1 MDLAVKMT
9 LINIYP
15 AVTKAHYL
23 LSSYVL
29 KGYLDKY
36 FSNTISLNVEVMNIS
51 NKTDPLEISKSIHKR
66 EPHIIGFS
74 CYIWNIELVV
84 DTINKL
90 IDVSSFT
97 YILGGPEIS
106 LNRIKTLKIRSESA
120 YFVIGEGEKVL
131 LKLLKFIVS
140 YSKRD
145 SASLPDGV
153 AVMKKDAI
161 IFSPNTDKLK
171 DLDEVPSVYLNGV
184 VEDKLYKYQQVF
196 LETQRGC
203 NFKCKYCVYHKDL
216 PLILTYSEERILN
229 EIEFLILEK
238 HVTAIRIIDA
248 VFSNNID
255 RAKRIALFLNHI
267 KNDNNI
273 RLPWIYWEFTY
284 NCVDDEFFRLISELK
299 CRENI
304 LNSKFLKPKD
314 RIQSYGEM
322 LKDYTVV
329 NAVGIQSL
337 RADSLRLVNRPPI
350 NIKRLETFFESVK
363 QYNIVL
369 KIDIIIG
376 LPLETFKSYFDGL
389 EYLLQFLKDTD
400 HILNIHCLQILP
412 GSDMEKVAEE
422 NGINYSISA
431 PHIIY
436 STNSFSETELN
447 YASKLSAILFRIVN
461 SPIRAKFYAAKEKS
475 GNTFFSLIESVYNL
489 LIDSID
495 FSGTYL
501 LRNNLVDDEYWN
513 GNIYKDLPSSWLI
526 DILDNNI
533 KS

>member
-29 KGYLDKY
+29 KGYIDKY

-51 NKTDPLEISKSIHKR
+51 NKIDPLEISKSIHKR

-106 LNRIKTLKIRSESA
+106 LNRIKTLKIQSESA

-140 YSKRD
+140 YGKRD

-216 PLILTYSEERILN
+216 L
-229 EIEFLILEK
+229 
-238 HVTAIRIIDA
+238 
-248 VFSNNID
+248 
-255 RAKRIALFLNHI
+255 
-267 KNDNNI
+267 
-273 RLPWIYWEFTY
+273 
-284 NCVDDEFFRLISELK
+284 
-299 CRENI
+299 
-304 LNSKFLKPKD
+304 
-314 RIQSYGEM
+314 
-322 LKDYTVV
+322 
-329 NAVGIQSL
+329 
-337 RADSLRLVNRPPI
+337 
-350 NIKRLETFFESVK
+350 
-363 QYNIVL
+363 
-369 KIDIIIG
+369 
-376 LPLETFKSYFDGL
+376 
-389 EYLLQFLKDTD
+389 
-400 HILNIHCLQILP
+400 
-412 GSDMEKVAEE
+412 
-422 NGINYSISA
+422 
-431 PHIIY
+431 
-436 STNSFSETELN
+436 
-447 YASKLSAILFRIVN
+447 
-461 SPIRAKFYAAKEKS
+461 
-475 GNTFFSLIESVYNL
+475 
-489 LIDSID
+489 
-495 FSGTYL
+495 
-501 LRNNLVDDEYWN
+501 
-513 GNIYKDLPSSWLI
+513 
-526 DILDNNI
+526 
-533 KS
+533 